1 MNRLGQLNSVEE
13 WERVE
18 GSPSPLGATW
28 VESEQGWN
36 FALFSRHATGVTRS
50 LYGDADVVKPV
61 FELKLDPVQQGLQA
75 GRVNRDTIVPMCQ
88 VLEEALLEWQKEL
101 KRCSVLLGT
110 IR

>member
-1 MNRLGQLNSVEE
+1 MNRLGQLKSVEE

-28 VESEQGWN
+28 AESEQAWN
-36 FALFSRHATGVTRS
+36 FALSSRHATGVRRS

-61 FELKLDPVQQGLQA
+61 LELKLDPVQRELQA
-75 GRVNRDTIVPMCQ
+75 GTVNRDTIVPMCQ
-88 VLEEALLEWQKEL
+88 VFEEALLEWHKEL
-101 KRCSVLLGT
+101 NRCSVPLRT

>member
-1 MNRLGQLNSVEE
+1 MNRLGQLKSVEE

-28 VESEQGWN
+28 VESEQAWN

-50 LYGDADVVKPV
+50 RYGDADVVKPV
-61 FELKLDPVQQGLQA
+61 FELKLDPVQRELQA
-75 GRVNRDTIVPMCQ
+75 GRVNRDTIVRMCQ
-88 VLEEALLEWQKEL
+88 VLDEALLEWQKEL
-101 KRCSVLLGT
+101 KRCSSRLGT